1 MSNTTSPSEGEVRRG
16 GSADEP
22 APTSRRPTSVV
33 VVGAG
38 VAGLGAASALR
49 DLGVPVVVVEGRDR
63 VGGRVWTD
71 RGVDLG
77 AHWIHG
83 TEGNPVT
90 RLARLQGLPTLF
102 VGGDSTYTG
111 GWEHLLIYGSDGR
124 PIPLAEKQQSLL
136 LVDEVR
142 DALETL
148 RRQIAAEGGPD
159 LSFQTAL
166 SLVLEGRELSPGQRA
181 HLEWHLTMLARD
193 DWAAGADNLSLLWWD
208 EGYEVYG
215 YGDSIFVEGMQ
226 PLAEK
231 LAEELD
237 VRLGHAVSRIEHSP
251 NGVRIVTSR
260 GDIEADV
267 AIVTLPLGVLKAGD
281 VAFDPPLPE
290 RKRQAIERLGMG
302 TVTKIALGFAEP
314 FWPKEQ
320 YVFGYMSDRNDENP
334 TTVLN
339 LWRNHRQPVL
349 VLLVGGPRAVEMES
363 WSDADTGAWG
373 MGVVRSLFG
382 PAAPDPTSVVTT
394 RWASDPF
401 ARGAYSYIAVGST
414 PDDIDALAEPVG
426 KTLFFAGEATA
437 RSHWACV
444 HGAYVSG
451 LREAARLTADP
462 SILPARHFTENRRW
476 REMLQRADRFFNV
489 VGRSIDEAEVALRL
503 SLLRKSA
510 VFASVPTA
518 DLKILATM
526 FATHRYADGVTICSA
541 GEPATCM
548 YAIQLGEVEVRLPGN
563 DAIVATLGPAE
574 VVGEYGMFRQE
585 GRTATLVARGDTIVL
600 ALDYQRFKRFLM
612 AFPESMLALMSLTV
626 SRLHDLQSGLKGKEK
641 SWFARWSARPVRFP

>member
-1 MSNTTSPSEGEVRRG
+1 MSKSTAPSGGAVRRAG
-16 GSADEP
+16 GVDEP

-38 VAGLGAASALR
+38 VAGLGAARALH
-49 DLGVPVVVVEGRDR
+49 DLGVSVVVVEGRDR

-90 RLARLQGLPTLF
+90 RLARLHGLPTLF

-111 GWEHLLIYGSDGR
+111 GWEHLLIYGPNGE
-124 PIPLAEKQQSLL
+124 PIPAAEKQRSLL
-136 LVDEVR
+136 LVDDVR
-142 DALETL
+142 DSLETL

-166 SLVLEGRELSPGQRA
+166 SLVLEGRELSPDQRA

-193 DWAAGADNLSLLWWD
+193 DWAAGAENLSLLWWD

-226 PLAEK
+226 PLADK
-231 LAEELD
+231 LAEGLD
-237 VRLGHAVSRIEHSP
+237 VRLGHAVSRIEYTP
-251 NGVRIVTSR
+251 AGVRIVTSR

-267 AIVTLPLGVLKAGD
+267 AVVTLPLGVLKAGA
-281 VAFDPPLPE
+281 VTFDPPLPE

-302 TVTKIALGFAEP
+302 TITKIALGFATP

-320 YVFGYMSDRNDENP
+320 YVFGYMSDRRENP
-334 TTVLN
+334 TTILN
-339 LWRNHRQPVL
+339 LWKNHRQPVL
-349 VLLVGGPRAVEMES
+349 VLLVGGPRAVEMET

-373 MGVVRSLFG
+373 MGVVRGLFG
-382 PAAPDPTSVVTT
+382 KAAPDPTSVITT

-426 KTLFFAGEATA
+426 KSLFFAGEATN

-451 LREAARLTADP
+451 LREAARLTADS

-489 VGRSIDEAEVALRL
+489 VGRSIDEEEVLMRL
-503 SLLRKSA
+503 ALLRKSA
-510 VFASVPTA
+510 VFASVPTV

-526 FATHRYADGVTICSA
+526 FATQSYADGDTICSA

-548 YAIQLGEVEVRLPGN
+548 YAVQSGEVQVRLPGN
-563 DAIVATLGPAE
+563 DAAVATMGPAE

-585 GRTATLVARGDTIVL
+585 GRTATLVARGETIVL

-626 SRLHDLQSGLKGKEK
+626 NRLHDLQSSLRGTQK
-641 SWFARWSARPVRFP
+641 SWFARWSARPTRFP

>member
-1 MSNTTSPSEGEVRRG
+1 M
-16 GSADEP
+16 
-22 APTSRRPTSVV
+22 SRRPTSVV

-38 VAGLGAASALR
+38 LAGLGAARALG
-49 DLGVPVVVVEGRDR
+49 DLGISVVVVEGRDR
-63 VGGRVWTD
+63 VGGRVWTEG
-71 RGVDLG
+71 GVDLG

-90 RLARLQGLPTLF
+90 RLARLHGLPTLF

-111 GWEHLLIYGSDGR
+111 GWENLVIYGTDGH
-124 PIPLAEKQQSLL
+124 PLSAAEKQRSLL

-142 DALETL
+142 DSLDTL
-148 RRQIAAEGGPD
+148 RRQIASEGGPD

-166 SLVLEGRELSPGQRA
+166 SLVLEGRDLSSDQRD
-181 HLEWHLTMLARD
+181 HLHWHLTMLARD
-193 DWAAGADNLSLLWWD
+193 DWAAGAENLSLLGWD

-231 LAEELD
+231 LAEGLD
-237 VRLGHAVSRIEHSP
+237 VRLGYAVSRIEHTAA
-251 NGVRIVTSR
+251 GVRVVTSR
-260 GDIEADV
+260 GNIEADV
-267 AIVTLPLGVLKAGD
+267 AIVTLPLGVLKAGA
-281 VAFDPPLPE
+281 VVFDPPLPE

-320 YVFGYMSDRNDENP
+320 YVFGYLSDRSDENP

-339 LWRNHRQPVL
+339 LWKNHRQPVL
-349 VLLVGGPRAVEMES
+349 VLLVGGPRAVEMET
-363 WSDADTGAWG
+363 WSEPDTKAWG
-373 MGVVRSLFG
+373 MAVVRGLFG
-382 PAAPDPTSVVTT
+382 AACPEATSVVTT

-426 KTLFFAGEATA
+426 KSLFFAGEATA

-444 HGAYVSG
+444 HGAYISG
-451 LREAARLTADP
+451 LREAARLTGDS

-489 VGRSIDEAEVALRL
+489 VGRSIDEQEASLRL
-503 SLLRKSA
+503 GLLRKSA

-526 FATHRYADGVTICSA
+526 FETRRYADGDTICSA

-548 YAIQLGEVEVRLPGN
+548 YAIQSGEVQVHLTGS
-563 DAIVATLGPAE
+563 AAVVATMGPAD
-574 VVGEYGMFRQE
+574 VVGEYGMFRPE
-585 GRTATLVARGDTIVL
+585 GRTASLVARGETIVL

-612 AFPESMLALMSLTV
+612 AFPESMMALMSLTV
-626 SRLHDLQSGLKGKEK
+626 SRLHDLQSGLSGTQK
-641 SWFARWSARPVRFP
+641 SWFGRWSARPTRIP